1 MCSKTTVDVHIR
13 WLLNSCMFCTS
24 SSFYR
29 QFIGLGYCHCID
41 IPSLVFLRS
50 TLLFVIPEYETNQP
64 QNSIM
69 LVWAETFLLMY
80 SFILSYCK
88 TRKYLR
94 VVPTHLRHLRDVLI
108 MSTES
113 YLMLDRKHP
122 DQCVCGLEVVVF
134 SRLIVPQRLNENV
147 TEILMVCCS

>member
-64 QNSIM
+64 QNPIM
-69 LVWAETFLLMY
+69 LVWAETFLFMY

-88 TRKYLR
+88 KRKYLR
-94 VVPTHLRHLRDVLI
+94 VVPTHLRHLRHHPWIHHCLVREFCDYIYIYIVVYSLI
-108 MSTES
+108 IHF
-113 YLMLDRKHP
+113 RW
-122 DQCVCGLEVVVF
+122 
-134 SRLIVPQRLNENV
+134 
-147 TEILMVCCS
+147 